1 MKKNIIFLFFLL
13 GILTFAFNSVDEIKI
28 YSKQVP
34 KNSDFKYK
42 KQTGSY
48 FEYTVSDAR
57 ARVFYKGNAVT
68 KVELRVPYYFG
79 KNRGNVINY
88 LLNNN
93 IEVVAADI
101 SLDKVSDKVR
111 KIETNIFE
119 NTDYLF
125 SNLQNVGTCI
135 HLAWRNGFVHNSI
148 THLED
153 ISLHYK
159 FLKKIH
165 EFGIKNIN
173 VIGTMHE
180 IGYWEGEVDNNTST
194 NPISFYGIAKNSL
207 RQSLKILEES
217 DKELL
222 IKWLRVFY
230 IQGDD
235 RNNNSIFSKILQKE
249 EEGAKTFPFTTG
261 KNKYDFINISI
272 LAEMISKAA
281 LQTEVTGIINCC
293 SGKPVSLKEK
303 VESFLKENN
312 LKIKLEYGV
321 FPDRA
326 YDSPAIWGNNNIISE
341 IIKKE
346 FL

>member
-1 MKKNIIFLFFLL
+1 MKQKVL
-13 GILTFAFNSVDEIKI
+13 V
-28 YSKQVP
+28 
-34 KNSDFKYK
+34 
-42 KQTGSY
+42 TGANGY
-48 FEYTVSDAR
+48 IGR
-57 ARVFYKGNAVT
+57 
-68 KVELRVPYYFG
+68 
-79 KNRGNVINY
+79 NVINY
-88 LLNNN
+88 LLDSN
-93 IEVVAADI
+93 IDVVAVDI
-101 SLDKVSDKVR
+101 SLNKIISEKVK
-111 KIETNIFE
+111 KIEINIFE

-125 SNLQNVGTCI
+125 SNLQNVGICI

-180 IGYWEGEVDNNTST
+180 IGYWEGEVANDTTT

-207 RQSLKILEES
+207 RQSLKILEDS
-217 DKELL
+217 DKELF

-272 LAEMISKAA
+272 LAEMISKAS
-281 LQTEVTGIINCC
+281 LQTEVKGIINCC
-293 SGKPVSLKEK
+293 SGKAISLKDK
-303 VESFLKENN
+303 VESFLLENN
-312 LKIKLEYGV
+312 LNIKLEYGV
-321 FPDRA
+321 FPDRE
-326 YDSPAIWGNNNIISE
+326 YDSPALWGNNKKIKE
-341 IIKKE
+341 ILNKGE
-346 FL
+346 

>member
-1 MKKNIIFLFFLL
+1 MKQKVL
-13 GILTFAFNSVDEIKI
+13 V
-28 YSKQVP
+28 
-34 KNSDFKYK
+34 
-42 KQTGSY
+42 TGANGY
-48 FEYTVSDAR
+48 IGR
-57 ARVFYKGNAVT
+57 
-68 KVELRVPYYFG
+68 
-79 KNRGNVINY
+79 NVINY
-88 LLNNN
+88 LLDSN
-93 IEVVAADI
+93 IDVVAVDI
-101 SLDKVSDKVR
+101 SLNKIISEKVK
-111 KIETNIFE
+111 KIEINIFE

-125 SNLQNVGTCI
+125 SNLQNVGICI

-180 IGYWEGEVDNNTST
+180 IGYWEGEVDNDTTT

-207 RQSLKILEES
+207 RQSLKILEDS
-217 DKELL
+217 DKELF

-303 VESFLKENN
+303 VELFLKENN

-321 FPDRA
+321 FPDRS
-326 YDSPAIWGNNNIISE
+326 YDSPAIWGNNDTISK
-341 IIKKE
+341 IMKKVLIK
-346 FL
+346 